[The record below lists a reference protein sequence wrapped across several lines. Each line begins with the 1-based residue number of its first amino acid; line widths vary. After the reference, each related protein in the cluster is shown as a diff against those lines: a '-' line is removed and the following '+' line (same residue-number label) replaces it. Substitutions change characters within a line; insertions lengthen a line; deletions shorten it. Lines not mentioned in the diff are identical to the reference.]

1 MFTAGRRDRAGGPAT
16 CKIGKNA
23 MHLTSQRYYLLIA
36 GFAAVVA
43 LSGCASSGLTVVG
56 EEATLPEGE
65 NSAAFLDRMSSQDTV
80 TENDAMRGVL
90 MLDGGDKVNTFRQ
103 RVDLLV
109 GKKILDPKG
118 SYDAARELSRGK
130 LARMICNAC
139 GLSGGLILRLTG
151 PSERYCLRELQYR
164 QMMTQGSASTKVSGM
179 EFASVLTRA
188 EIYKR
193 TRRFPDMVGNTD

>member
-1 MFTAGRRDRAGGPAT
+1 
-16 CKIGKNA
+16 
-23 MHLTSQRYYLLIA
+23 MHVTSQRYYLLIA

-43 LSGCASSGLTVVG
+43 LGGCASSRLTVVG
-56 EEATLPEGE
+56 ENATLPDGE

-90 MLDGGDKVNTFRQ
+90 MLDGGDKARTFKQ

-109 GKKILDPKG
+109 DRKILDAKG
-118 SYDAARELSRGK
+118 SHDASRKLSRGK
-130 LARMICNAC
+130 LARMMCRAC

-193 TRRFPDMVGNTD
+193 TGRFPDMVGNTD

>member
-1 MFTAGRRDRAGGPAT
+1 M
-16 CKIGKNA
+16 
-23 MHLTSQRYYLLIA
+23 LVTSQRYYLLIA

-43 LSGCASSGLTVVG
+43 LGGCASSRIAVTG
-56 EEATLPEGE
+56 ENVTLPEGE

-80 TENDAMRGVL
+80 TENDAMRGIL
-90 MLDGGDKVNTFRQ
+90 MLDGGDKADTFKQ
-103 RVDLLV
+103 RVDSLIDR
-109 GKKILDPKG
+109 KILDPKG
-118 SYDAARELSRGK
+118 NYDASRELSRGK
-130 LARMICNAC
+130 LARMICCAC
-139 GLSGGLILRLTG
+139 GLSGGIIMRLTG

-164 QMMTQGSASTKVSGM
+164 HMMTKGSVSTKVSGM

>member
-1 MFTAGRRDRAGGPAT
+1 VT
-16 CKIGKNA
+16 
-23 MHLTSQRYYLLIA
+23 
-36 GFAAVVA
+36 
-43 LSGCASSGLTVVG
+43 G
-56 EEATLPEGE
+56 EGATLPQGE

-90 MLDGGDKVNTFRQ
+90 MLDGGDKTNTFKQ

-109 GKKILDPKG
+109 DKKILDPKG
-118 SYDAARELSRGK
+118 SYDASRELSRGK
-130 LARMICNAC
+130 LASMICRAC

>member
-1 MFTAGRRDRAGGPAT
+1 
-16 CKIGKNA
+16 
-23 MHLTSQRYYLLIA
+23 MHLISQRYYLLIA

-43 LSGCASSGLTVVG
+43 LSGCASSQLTVAG
-56 EEATLPEGE
+56 ENVTLPEGE

-90 MLDGGDKVNTFRQ
+90 MLDGGDKTGTFKQ
-103 RVDLLV
+103 RVDLLIE
-109 GKKILDPKG
+109 KKLLHPKG
-118 SYDAARELSRGK
+118 NYDASRELSRGQ
-130 LARMICNAC
+130 LARMICRVC
-139 GLSGGLILRLTG
+139 GLSGGIIMRLTG

-164 QMMTQGSASTKVSGM
+164 QMMTQGSASAKVSGM

>member
-1 MFTAGRRDRAGGPAT
+1 
-16 CKIGKNA
+16 
-23 MHLTSQRYYLLIA
+23 MHLISRRYYFLIA
-36 GFAAVVA
+36 GFAAIVA
-43 LSGCASSGLTVVG
+43 LGGCARSQLTVVG
-56 EEATLPEGE
+56 EDVTLPEAE

-80 TENDAMRGVL
+80 TENDAMRGIL
-90 MLDGGDKVNTFRQ
+90 MLDGGDKTETFKQ
-103 RVDLLV
+103 RVDSLID
-109 GKKILDPKG
+109 KKILDPKG
-118 SYDAARELSRGK
+118 SYDAARALSRGK
-130 LARMICNAC
+130 LARMICSAC

-164 QMMTQGSASTKVSGM
+164 QMMTPGSVSTKVSGM

>member
-1 MFTAGRRDRAGGPAT
+1 
-16 CKIGKNA
+16 
-23 MHLTSQRYYLLIA
+23 MHWTSRRYYLLIT

-43 LSGCASSGLTVVG
+43 LGGCASSGLTVAG
-56 EEATLPEGE
+56 ENATLPKGE

-80 TENDAMRGVL
+80 TENDAMRGIL
-90 MLDGGDKVNTFRQ
+90 MLDGGDKTGTFKQ
-103 RVDLLV
+103 RVDSLI
-109 GKKILDPKG
+109 GKKVLDPKG
-118 SYDAARELSRGK
+118 NYDASRELSRGK
-130 LARMICNAC
+130 LARMICSAC

-164 QMMTQGSASTKVSGM
+164 QMMTPGSASTKVSGM